1 MKLKLQAVHDGHT
14 IECETSL
21 IVLVEWERKYKRR
34 TGDLAQGFSME
45 DLAFLAWASIKRVD
59 KLPPF
64 DAWLEKLESVDV
76 LGGEDANPTDAAATA
91 GS

>member
-1 MKLKLQAVHDGHT
+1 
-14 IECETSL
+14 
-21 IVLVEWERKYKRR
+21 
-34 TGDLAQGFSME
+34 ME